1 MLFSVIIPVYNRPEE
16 VRELLESF
24 VRQSFHEYEI
34 ILVEDG
40 STISSRNVFNA
51 FESILPIKYFEK
63 PNSGPGQSRNY
74 GADRASGDWLI
85 FLDSDCILPENYLE
99 ILAQSLNT
107 SGLDAFG
114 GPDAGHPDFSP
125 VQKAISITMTS
136 FLTTGGIRGGSEKMD
151 KFHPRSFNMGYTR
164 EVYQQTGGFSKL
176 RFGED
181 IDMSVRILKAGFKT
195 GLIKHAW
202 VYHKRRTDLKK
213 FFKQVYNSGIA
224 RINLQKRHAG
234 TLKAVHALP
243 ALFVLGIPL
252 CILLGL
258 FLHPIFFVLPLLPSL
273 GLLVEGTLK
282 SGSVKVGFLTIAAG
296 YVQLIG
302 YGTGFLY
309 AFFKRYLLGK
319 GEFDAFRDNFYE

>member
-24 VRQSFHEYEI
+24 VKQSFSDYEI

-40 STISSRNVFNA
+40 SSVSSKEVFLT
-51 FESILPIKYFEK
+51 FESILPVKYFEK
-63 PNSGPGQSRNY
+63 SNSGPGQSRNY
-74 GADRASGDWLI
+74 GADRAEGDWLI
-85 FLDSDCILPENYLE
+85 FLDSDCILPENYLNV
-99 ILAQSLNT
+99 LDLNLSN

-136 FLTTGGIRGGSEKMD
+136 FLTTGGIRGGGEKMD
-151 KFHPRSFNMGYTR
+151 KFHPRSFNMGYTK
-164 EVYQQTGGFSKL
+164 EVYKTTGGFSKL

-195 GLIKHAW
+195 GLIKDAW

-224 RINLQKRHAG
+224 RINLQKRHPG

-243 ALFVLGIPL
+243 ALFVLGVPIS
-252 CILLGL
+252 IMLGV
-258 FLHPIFFVLPLLPSL
+258 FLHPLFYVLPLLPAA
-273 GLLVEGTLK
+273 GLLIEGSLRA
-282 SGSVKVGFLTIAAG
+282 GSVYVGYLTIAAG

-309 AFFKRYLLGK
+309 AFYKRYLLGE

>member
-1 MLFSVIIPVYNRPEE
+1 MLFSIIIPVYNRPEE

-24 VRQSFHEYEI
+24 VKQSFNDYEI

-40 STISSRNVFNA
+40 SSLSSIEVFKE
-51 FESILPIKYFEK
+51 FESILPVKYFEK
-63 PNSGPGQSRNY
+63 TNSGPGQSRNF
-74 GADRASGDWLI
+74 GADRAEGEWFV

-99 ILAQSLNT
+99 VLAQNLSQ
-107 SGLDAFG
+107 SELDAFG

-125 VQKAISITMTS
+125 IQKAISITMTS

-164 EVYQQTGGFSKL
+164 EVYKVTGGFSKL

-195 GLIKHAW
+195 GLIQNAW
-202 VYHKRRTDLKK
+202 VFHKRRTSLKK

-224 RINLQKRHAG
+224 RINLQKRHPG
-234 TLKAVHALP
+234 TLKIVHALP
-243 ALFVLGIPL
+243 AIFVLGIPV
-252 CILLGL
+252 CILMGI
-258 FLHPIFFVLPLLPSL
+258 FFHPIFYLLPLVPAA
-273 GLLVEGTLK
+273 GLLVEGSLK
-282 SGSVKVGFLTIAAG
+282 AGSVYIGLLTIAAG

-302 YGTGFLY
+302 YGSGFLY

>member
-1 MLFSVIIPVYNRPEE
+1 MLFSVIIPVFNRPEE

-24 VRQSFHEYEI
+24 AKQSFSDYEI

-40 STISSRNVFNA
+40 STLSSKQVFKS
-51 FESILPIKYFEK
+51 FESILPVKYFEK
-63 PNSGPGQSRNY
+63 TNSGPGQSRNY
-74 GADRASGDWLI
+74 GADRSEGEWLV
-85 FLDSDCILPENYLE
+85 FLDSDCILPDNYLE
-99 ILAQSLNT
+99 VLAQNLSQSN
-107 SGLDAFG
+107 LDAFG

-125 VQKAISITMTS
+125 IQKAISITMTS

-164 EVYQQTGGFSKL
+164 KVFKETGGFSKL

-195 GLIKHAW
+195 GLIKDAW

-224 RINLQKRHAG
+224 RINLQKRHPG

-243 ALFVLGIPL
+243 AIFVIGIPL
-252 CILLGL
+252 SILLGV
-258 FLHPIFFVLPLLPSL
+258 FLHPIFYVLPLLPAF
-273 GLLVEGTLK
+273 GLLVEGAIK

-302 YGTGFLY
+302 YGTGFLN

>member
-1 MLFSVIIPVYNRPEE
+1 MLFSAIIPVYNRPDE

-24 VRQSFHEYEI
+24 VNQSFHDYEI

-40 STISSRNVFNA
+40 SSVSSKEVFQA
-51 FESILPIKYFEK
+51 YASVLPVKYFEK

-74 GADRASGDWLI
+74 GADRAEGDWLI
-85 FLDSDCILPENYLE
+85 FLDSDCILPENYLDV
-99 ILAQSLNT
+99 LAQNLVD

-114 GPDAGHPDFSP
+114 GPDAGHPDFSS

-164 EVYQQTGGFSKL
+164 EVYQVTGGFSKL

-195 GLIKHAW
+195 GLIKDAW
-202 VYHKRRTDLKK
+202 VYHKRRTDLMK

-224 RINLQKRHAG
+224 RINLQKRHPG

-243 ALFVLGIPL
+243 ALFVLGVPIS
-252 CILLGL
+252 IMLGV
-258 FLHPIFFVLPLLPSL
+258 FLNPIFYVLPLLPAA
-273 GLLVEGTLK
+273 GLLIEGSLK
-282 SGSVKVGFLTIAAG
+282 AGSVYVGYLTIAAG

-309 AFFKRYLLGK
+309 AFYKRYLLGE

>member
-1 MLFSVIIPVYNRPEE
+1 MLFSVIIPVFNRPEE

-24 VRQSFHEYEI
+24 VKQSFHDYEI

-40 STISSRNVFNA
+40 SSVTSKSIFKA
-51 FESILPIKYFEK
+51 FEPILPLKYFEK

-74 GADRASGDWLI
+74 GADRAEGEWFI
-85 FLDSDCILPENYLE
+85 FLDSDCILPEDYLE
-99 ILAQSLNT
+99 ILDQNLQN

-164 EVYQQTGGFSKL
+164 EVYGVTGGFSKL

-181 IDMSVRILKAGFKT
+181 IDMSVRILNAGFKT
-195 GLIKHAW
+195 GLVKDAW

-213 FFKQVYNSGIA
+213 FFKQVFNSGIA
-224 RINLQKRHAG
+224 RINLQKRHPG

-243 ALFVLGIPL
+243 AMFVLGIPVS
-252 CILLGL
+252 ILMGV
-258 FLHPIFFVLPLLPSL
+258 FLNPIFYVLPLLPAL
-273 GLLVEGTLK
+273 GLLVEGSIK
-282 SGSVKVGFLTIAAG
+282 SGSLYVGFLTIAAG

-302 YGTGFLY
+302 YGSGFLN